1 MSGIRHSASKT
12 RVNALK
18 AIPPVGCL
26 RPRWRL
32 LAANDGRD
40 REQALLTLASAL
52 KVVEEFEIALAQLQ
66 DCNVGGGADIERAAV
81 VKRRENARGI
91 DRAGCDHSTERH
103 VEHEKLR
110 HDVRHVNNTGGP

>member
-52 KVVEEFEIALAQLQ
+52 VVVEELVFALAQLQ
-66 DCNVGGGADIERAAV
+66 DRDVGRGADIERAAV
-81 VKRRENARGI
+81 VERREDARGI
-91 DRAGCDHSTERH
+91 DRAGCDHRAQRH
-103 VEHEKLR
+103 AEHEKL
-110 HDVRHVNNTGGP
+110 